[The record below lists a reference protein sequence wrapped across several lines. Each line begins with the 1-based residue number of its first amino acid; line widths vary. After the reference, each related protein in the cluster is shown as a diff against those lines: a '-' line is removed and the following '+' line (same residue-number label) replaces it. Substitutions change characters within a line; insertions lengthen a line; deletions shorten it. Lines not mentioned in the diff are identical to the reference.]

1 MTFAGGV
8 SYRSFRVWQRNA
20 DVFLR
25 LWHAELVWPV
35 VEPIL
40 IILALGLGLGTFVEL
55 TGNQTY
61 MEFLAPGI
69 LAVYPMWAA
78 VGECGWGSYV
88 RMSMQRTFDAIIAT
102 PVNLEDVIAA
112 EILWGTTRA
121 LISTFYILLVMLVFT
136 PSYSL
141 VDSPLVMLVPL
152 VAVLQGIMFASISM
166 SYTSTVYT
174 ISSLNYFFSL
184 VVTPMFWLGGVFFP
198 LDDLPRGFQVVAWF
212 LPVSHVAAVYRGMVE
227 GNLHWSHLG
236 DLVWVLVVT
245 VVFFRLAIFLM
256 RRRLIR

>member
-121 LISTFYILLVMLVFT
+121 LMGLHALVQPGGLAPGGACAACGGAPGDHVRIDLHVLHLDGLLPEL
-136 PSYSL
+136 PEL
-141 VDSPLVMLVPL
+141 LLQPGGD
-152 VAVLQGIMFASISM
+152 AHVLAGR
-166 SYTSTVYT
+166 
-174 ISSLNYFFSL
+174 
-184 VVTPMFWLGGVFFP
+184 GV
-198 LDDLPRGFQVVAWF
+198 LPPG
-212 LPVSHVAAVYRGMVE
+212 
-227 GNLHWSHLG
+227 
-236 DLVWVLVVT
+236 
-245 VVFFRLAIFLM
+245 
-256 RRRLIR
+256 

>member
-1 MTFAGGV
+1 MTFGGV
-8 SYRSFRVWQRNA
+8 SYRTFRVWQRNA

-25 LWHAELVWPV
+25 LWHAELVWPI

-40 IILALGLGLGTFVEL
+40 IILALGLGLGVFVEL
-55 TGNQTY
+55 NGDETY

-69 LAVYPMWAA
+69 LSVYPMWAA

-112 EILWGTTRA
+112 EILWGSTRA
-121 LISTFYILLVMLVFT
+121 LISTMYILLVMLAFT

-141 VDSPLVMLVPL
+141 VDSPLIVLVPI
-152 VAVLQGIMFASISM
+152 VAVIQGVMFAAISM
-166 SYTSTVYT
+166 SYTSTAV
-174 ISSLNYFFSL
+174 SLASLNFFFSL

-198 LDDLPRGFQVVAWF
+198 LDDLPRGFQVLAWF
-212 LPVSHVAAVYRGMVE
+212 LPVSHVVAIDRGLVE

-236 DLVWVLVVT
+236 DLIWVLVVT
-245 VVFFRLAIFLM
+245 VLFFRLAIFLM
-256 RRRLIR
+256 RRRLVK